1 MRRNMRRN
9 YDVAVIGAG
18 VFGAWTAYH
27 LRNVGQ
33 RVIILDAYGPANSR
47 ASSGGES
54 RIIRMGYGA
63 DALYTRWSLR
73 SLTLWRAFFQQTGH
87 PLFHKT
93 GVLWIARDED
103 PHTLNTLTTLTEV
116 GLPHEKLSRSELD
129 ARYPQ
134 IAFGPVAWGV
144 FEPDS
149 GVLMARRAGQAVVE
163 EAIRAG
169 ADYQPAAVAT
179 PSGKRRLASV
189 TTQSGDPVSAGD
201 FVFACGPW
209 LPRVSPHVLWNRIFP
224 TRQSMFFFG
233 GPPGDGCFAPP
244 AMPAWIDFG
253 EQMSGI
259 PDLEIRGF
267 KVAPDRHGPVLDPDQ
282 DDRAVTKEEIVG
294 VREFLARRFPV
305 LGNAPD
311 IEARVCQ
318 YENTSNGDFLIDR
331 LPDLDN
337 VWLIGGGSGHGFKHG
352 PALGAYV
359 TARVTK
365 GGAIEPRF
373 GLATKETVQRRSVF

>member
-1 MRRNMRRN
+1 MRRN

-18 VFGAWTAYH
+18 AFGAWTAYH
-27 LRNVGQ
+27 LRNAGR
-33 RVIILDAYGPANSR
+33 RVILLDAYGPANSR

-54 RIIRMGYGA
+54 RIIRVGYGA
-63 DALYTRWSLR
+63 DDLYSRWSLR
-73 SLTLWRAFFQQTGH
+73 SLKLWQTFFQQTEQR
-87 PLFHKT
+87 LFHKT
-93 GVLWIARDED
+93 GVIWLARGEE
-103 PHTLNTLTTLTEV
+103 PSTLKTLATLTNLGV
-116 GLPHEKLSRSELD
+116 PHERLSRSELE

-134 IAFGPVAWGV
+134 IAFGPVTWAV

-149 GVLMARRAGQAVVE
+149 GVLMARRAVQAVVE

-179 PSGKRRLASV
+179 PSGTGRLTSV
-189 TTQSGDPVSAGD
+189 STQRGDPVSAGD

-209 LPRVSPHVLWNRIFP
+209 LPRVFPPVLRNRIFP
-224 TRQSMFFFG
+224 TRQPVFFFG
-233 GPPGDGCFAPP
+233 GPPGDRRFAPP

-253 EQMSGI
+253 DQMYGI
-259 PDLEIRGF
+259 PDLEDRGF
-267 KVAPDRHGPVLDPDQ
+267 KVAPDRHGPALDPDR
-282 DDRAVTKEEIVG
+282 DDRAVTQEEIVG
-294 VREFLARRFPV
+294 VREILARRFPD
-305 LGNAPD
+305 LRDAPV

-331 LPDLDN
+331 HPDLDN

-352 PALGAYV
+352 PALGEYV
-359 TARVTK
+359 TERVTK